1 FEGVIGLDQ
10 LENKDFIMD
19 TRKAN
24 AHYLTEN
31 LQDVQDYLQLPWYPD
46 YIEHSFMMYPLI
58 VRKDAPF
65 TRRDVT
71 QWLEKNNIE
80 TRPMMPLLNQP
91 IYKKLFGDIEKDY
104 PVAEWINHYGFYVGC
119 HHGLERGQLDKI
131 IYSIHEFLKER
142 KLE

>member
-1 FEGVIGLDQ
+1 
-10 LENKDFIMD
+10 
-19 TRKAN
+19 
-24 AHYLTEN
+24 
-31 LQDVQDYLQLPWYPD
+31 
-46 YIEHSFMMYPLI
+46 MMYPI
-58 VRKDAPF
+58 AIRKDAPF
-65 TRRDVT
+65 TRRDLT

-91 IYKKLFGDIEKDY
+91 IYKKLFGDLEKDY

-131 IYSIHEFLKER
+131 IACIHDFLKER